1 MSSLIIHQEP
11 WRLTMFDCHVYLKE
25 KKKKHSLRKNLMFQ
39 HLNSKNTQYIEIYI
53 TAIQLISYSLLHVNV
68 PYNHIYE
75 APYWFKVAKNP

>member
-1 MSSLIIHQEP
+1 
-11 WRLTMFDCHVYLKE
+11 
-25 KKKKHSLRKNLMFQ
+25 MFQ

-53 TAIQLISYSLLHVNV
+53 TVIQLISYSLLHVNV